1 MANIKL
7 VLFDKD
13 GVLIDSFKN
22 DMLAYNSMLVKFGKK
37 PLGKKEYIK
46 SCWGPSV
53 DECVKNSFGKISKKK
68 KEEVEDY
75 YHKKRIDLIRYAK
88 IYPNV
93 KGVLKRLKAGGYRT
107 GVITGTFTETAKKM
121 LEKVGLAK
129 YFDIVL
135 GGDAAKPKP
144 SPDPILKACKVIGI
158 KPSETAYIGDNIEDV
173 KAGKAAGCL
182 TIAITNSHTK
192 NYLKSADV
200 VIKNIKEVL
209 DLM

>member
-1 MANIKL
+1 MKIKL

-37 PLGKKEYIK
+37 SLGKKEYIK

-53 DECVKNSFGKISKKK
+53 GECVKNSFGRISKKK
-68 KEEVEDY
+68 KEEMEDY
-75 YHKKRIDLIRYAK
+75 YHKKRVDLIRYAK

-93 KGVLKRLKAGGYRT
+93 KGVLKRLKSGGYRT

-135 GGDAAKPKP
+135 GGDVAKPKP
-144 SPDPILKACKVIGI
+144 APDPIMKACKIIRV

-173 KAGKAAGCL
+173 KAGKTAGCL

-200 VIKNIKEVL
+200 VIKDIKEVL
-209 DLM
+209 DLV